1 MLKRKREPKEDIA
14 SPSESGSDSN
24 VSDRAKGGSKK
35 ARAGTGGSKAA
46 MYSRSKQE
54 SFRKGT
60 LIIDKKALENWKK
73 QIFTNDQ
80 HAEFDPSNITRV
92 RHSGCGR
99 YFQVNFQGTTRSH
112 TLANSHERVQ
122 AKQEEVVLDRGL
134 LLAAIWA
141 VARWISAVNAF
152 STSTV
157 RRSLQDRR

>member
-60 LIIDKKALENWKK
+60 LIIDKKALEN
-73 QIFTNDQ
+73 
-80 HAEFDPSNITRV
+80 
-92 RHSGCGR
+92 
-99 YFQVNFQGTTRSH
+99 
-112 TLANSHERVQ
+112 
-122 AKQEEVVLDRGL
+122 
-134 LLAAIWA
+134 
-141 VARWISAVNAF
+141 
-152 STSTV
+152 
-157 RRSLQDRR
+157 